1 MSGALVLVGLSG
13 SGKSTVGRLV
23 AGRLGL
29 AVRDT
34 DRLIEQRT
42 SDSVAALFAT
52 RGEAAFRDL
61 EEQAVADV
69 CAQPC
74 VAAMGGGAVLRP
86 ANRARMRCGNLVVW
100 LDTPAAI
107 LASRLA
113 RHTHGE
119 ERPLLRGNLDER
131 MAVLWVER
139 RAAYAAA
146 SHVRVPTLRSGHSG
160 SHAVAAVVTA
170 CFTAWLGGTTPQE
183 GTTK

>member
-42 SDSVAALFAT
+42 SDTVAALFER

-61 EEQAVADV
+61 EEAAVAEV
-69 CAQPC
+69 CARPC

-86 ANRARMRCGNLVVW
+86 ANRAHMRSGNLVIW

-107 LASRLA
+107 LTSRLV
-113 RHTHGE
+113 RHIQGE

-131 MAVLWVER
+131 MATLWVER
-139 RAAYAAA
+139 RSAYAAA
-146 SHVRVPTLRSGHSG
+146 SHVRIPTMQSGHSG
-160 SHAVAAVVTA
+160 THVVAAAVTA
-170 CFTAWLGGTTPQE
+170 SFKVWLNGVPARKGMFE
-183 GTTK
+183 